1 MKLSE
6 MPKNENT
13 IKDDKT
19 KNMKKSYDDLKDLG
33 SDELLERFKREVQ
46 QQKED
51 GTFDVNL
58 LINSIDKI
66 KMYLPEQ
73 TYENIKRIIESI
85 R

>member
-6 MPKNENT
+6 MPKSENT
-13 IKDDKT
+13 VKEDKNQ
-19 KNMKKSYDDLKDLG
+19 NMKKSYEDLKDLG
-33 SDELLERFKREVQ
+33 SDELMERFRKEVQ
-46 QQKED
+46 QQKEN

-58 LINSIDKI
+58 LVNSIDKI